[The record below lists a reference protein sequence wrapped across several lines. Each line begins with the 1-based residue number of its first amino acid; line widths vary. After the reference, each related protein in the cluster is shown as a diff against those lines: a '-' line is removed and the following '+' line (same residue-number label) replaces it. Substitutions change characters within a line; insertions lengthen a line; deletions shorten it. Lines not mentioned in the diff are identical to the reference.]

1 MLCLYQIPTGLWSCP
16 EDLIIVRS
24 TNITRV
30 PETDHYRK
38 NIDSTMSFFN
48 LDRFRFQ
55 RDNAVGIHRK
65 SADGSTS
72 DKENQRGK
80 SRVNRFFVYRV

>member
-1 MLCLYQIPTGLWSCP
+1 
-16 EDLIIVRS
+16 
-24 TNITRV
+24 
-30 PETDHYRK
+30 
-38 NIDSTMSFFN
+38 MSFFN